1 MFRILKCIMLL
12 TVLSVFACQ
21 QQPKETPEIKP
32 SAFENLL
39 GEGYE
44 IFYSDTLRFDQ
55 NDMVVA
61 VLKRQNEDSLIWE
74 AQAEVPRPL
83 LILKK
88 QNSGKY
94 DIALRNDKAILCG
107 ACGGVLGDPLD
118 MIEVDGNSVTVS
130 HFGGSRYRWTR
141 HIRFEFMKDQGSWFL
156 SSDKGVSFDSLNPES
171 EMEEIAYTEI
181 DRAGPISFEA
191 FDVTAY
197 QGN

>member
-1 MFRILKCIMLL
+1 MSSIFKCFTLL
-12 TVLSVFACQ
+12 VVLSILGCEQKPV
-21 QQPKETPEIKP
+21 ETEETKP

-39 GEGYE
+39 EQGYE
-44 IFYSDTLRFDQ
+44 VFYSDTLRFDQ

-83 LILKK
+83 LILEK

-107 ACGGVLGDPLD
+107 ACGGVMGDPLD
-118 MIEVDGNSVTVS
+118 MIETEGNSLTIS

-141 HIRFEFMKDQGSWFL
+141 HVRFEFMKDRGGWLL
-156 SSDKGVSFDSLNPES
+156 SSDKGVSFDSLNPEG
-171 EMEEIAYTEI
+171 EMEEITYTEI
-181 DRAGPISFEA
+181 TSGSPIGFKA

-197 QGN
+197 KGE

>member
-1 MFRILKCIMLL
+1 MSRILKYVMIL
-12 TVLSVFACQ
+12 TILSVFACKQ
-21 QQPKETPEIKP
+21 KPRETEEIQP

-39 GEGYE
+39 EEGYE

-55 NDMVVA
+55 SDPVVA

-83 LILKK
+83 LILEK
-88 QNSGKY
+88 QNSGNY

-118 MIEVDGNSVTVS
+118 IIEADGNSLTVS

-141 HIRFEFMKDQGSWFL
+141 HVRFEFMKDRGGWFL
-156 SSDKGVSFDSLNPES
+156 SSDKGVSFDSLNPEG
-171 EMEEIAYTEI
+171 EMEEITYTEI
-181 DRAGPISFEA
+181 DSAGPISFEA
-191 FDVTAY
+191 FDITAY
-197 QGN
+197 EGQ